1 MASTHAFF
9 DTRMERPAGRQ
20 MFQDL
25 ERLGEEA
32 VRNYNVPDAGIWE
45 LRGQKRVHTF
55 SSMMCWAACDRLATI
70 AGRLGLNERA
80 AYWSGHA
87 QEIHRVICESA
98 WNEELGSFVSTF
110 GGDRLDAS
118 LLLMGEFQFLAA
130 DDPRFASTVRAT
142 EKHLKRGEFLLRYDE
157 EDDFGLP
164 ETAFLVCTLWW
175 ILALAQIGEKERA
188 RSLFE
193 KVLDHRNHLG
203 LLSEDVA
210 PESGEMWG
218 NFPQTYSMVGLI
230 QCAARLSISW
240 DEAY

>member
-1 MASTHAFF
+1 MHDDICARGF
-9 DTRMERPAGRQ
+9 DAARGTFTQAYGRP
-20 MFQDL
+20 
-25 ERLGEEA
+25 E
-32 VRNYNVPDAGIWE
+32 
-45 LRGQKRVHTF
+45 
-55 SSMMCWAACDRLATI
+55 
-70 AGRLGLNERA
+70 
-80 AYWSGHA
+80 
-87 QEIHRVICESA
+87 
-98 WNEELGSFVSTF
+98 
-110 GGDRLDAS
+110 LDAS
-118 LLLMGEFQFLAA
+118 LLLMAEFQFLAP

-188 RSLFE
+188 RTLFE
-193 KVLDHRNHLG
+193 QVLDRRNHLG

-210 PESGEMWG
+210 PETGEMWG